1 MKKILNILKYK
12 LGWQTYKDAFFWTFV
27 SIWLFVDVV
36 TFSCIY
42 YNPNIDWEW
51 TMHLINLGFIWFI
64 AICTF
69 IKERGGKFNDWL
81 NTKFEKQNMK
91 TTYKILETK
100 YFKKFIQD
108 CSEDAW
114 QKYLDAI
121 DKEIDFIKEWERSI
135 EDRNKSK

>member
-1 MKKILNILKYK
+1 MKKILDILKYK

-51 TMHLINLGFIWFI
+51 TMHLINFGFICFI

-69 IKERGGKFNDWL
+69 IKCKGGKFNDWL
-81 NTKFEKQNMK
+81 NTKFEK
-91 TTYKILETK
+91 
-100 YFKKFIQD
+100 
-108 CSEDAW
+108 
-114 QKYLDAI
+114 
-121 DKEIDFIKEWERSI
+121 
-135 EDRNKSK
+135 